1 MCARKQNQPSPSRV
15 LPVEDIREL
24 VQMMQEFSLAELEWK
39 DGERHLR
46 LSKQGEST
54 GQQNTQNTPVAY
66 YAPPVFP
73 PYMMVPPA
81 VPGGMRPEGY
91 PTAPVPGP
99 QAETPA
105 QPPEKT
111 EEEDESHL
119 VAIRSPMV
127 GTFYAAPAP
136 EKPPFVEV
144 GSHVEPDTI
153 VCIIEAMKVFNE
165 IPAEVR
171 GKIVKVLVENGQ
183 PVEYGQP
190 LFLVDPTG

>member
-1 MCARKQNQPSPSRV
+1 MSAREKKRPSEPPAV
-15 LPVEDIREL
+15 PVDDIREL
-24 VQMMQEFSLAELEWK
+24 VQMMQEYSLSEIEWR

-46 LSKQGEST
+46 LAKQTARQETQPPASSVAFLPAGMPYMLPST
-54 GQQNTQNTPVAY
+54 GGPF
-66 YAPPVFP
+66 PPVQQLP
-73 PYMMVPPA
+73 I
-81 VPGGMRPEGY
+81 
-91 PTAPVPGP
+91 APSDPSAA
-99 QAETPA
+99 QAEQPARPA
-105 QPPEKT
+105 QAEQ
-111 EEEDESHL
+111 EEEL
-119 VAIRSPMV
+119 LTIKSPMV

-136 EKPPFVEV
+136 DKPPFVEV

-165 IPAEVR
+165 IPAEVS